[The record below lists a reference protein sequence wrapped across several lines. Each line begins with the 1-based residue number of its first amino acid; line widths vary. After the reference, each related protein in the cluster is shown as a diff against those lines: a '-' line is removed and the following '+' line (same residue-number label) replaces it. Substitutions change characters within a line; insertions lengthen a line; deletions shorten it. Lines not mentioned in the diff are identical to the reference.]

1 MGWERMQ
8 PGCYSNRGWARLCEK
23 KYVLWWQNQMRLG
36 GVVWWMGGGGLGWR
50 GRVRGAAG
58 WCGGRW
64 GESPQGLTDRSRL
77 KRLRGWM
84 CAHVQGGLSS
94 MSSPSPLTS
103 LHLSCYSA
111 QAHVWQMGEGKP
123 SIIVIIC
130 FYPALSAWFPFFVP
144 CMSLD
149 IFFYIFSSPSA
160 LMRLS
165 LCRFPLPLSFP
176 TLLLT
181 FTFFKRLVPH
191 SRFTTIMP
199 VGVPH
204 LHAQVHT
211 HSHSCLAAGMT

>member
-36 GVVWWMGGGGLGWR
+36 GVVWWMGGGGLGWW

-58 WCGGRW
+58 WRGG
-64 GESPQGLTDRSRL
+64 GGSPQGLTDRSRL
-77 KRLRGWM
+77 KRLRG
-84 CAHVQGGLSS
+84 AHVQGGLSS

-111 QAHVWQMGEGKP
+111 QPHVWQMGEGKP

-130 FYPALSAWFPFFVP
+130 FYPALSAWFPFFIL

-160 LMRLS
+160 LMRLC
-165 LCRFPLPLSFP
+165 LYRFPLPAPLS
-176 TLLLT
+176 L
-181 FTFFKRLVPH
+181 
-191 SRFTTIMP
+191 
-199 VGVPH
+199 
-204 LHAQVHT
+204 
-211 HSHSCLAAGMT
+211 

>member
-36 GVVWWMGGGGLGWR
+36 GVVWWMGGGGLGWW

-58 WCGGRW
+58 WRGG
-64 GESPQGLTDRSRL
+64 GGGSPQGLTDRSRL
-77 KRLRGWM
+77 NRLRGWM

-111 QAHVWQMGEGKP
+111 QPHVWQMGEGKP

-130 FYPALSAWFPFFVP
+130 FYPALSAWFPFFIL

-149 IFFYIFSSPSA
+149 IFYSIYFLLLLPSCVSA
-160 LMRLS
+160 YTTFLS
-165 LCRFPLPLSFP
+165 LRLCLFNF
-176 TLLLT
+176 LL
-181 FTFFKRLVPH
+181 
-191 SRFTTIMP
+191 
-199 VGVPH
+199 
-204 LHAQVHT
+204 
-211 HSHSCLAAGMT
+211 CC